1 MLFSMTGFGRAVFDA
16 PFGRLIAEI
25 QSVNR
30 KYLEV
35 FVSMPKEF
43 GRFEHEV
50 RKWVGE
56 VLSRGQVSVRIFLIP
71 TAAAIG
77 NLLPEADFLRE
88 LKKGW
93 ERIALELRMDPKEI
107 DLSFLMQYLPS
118 QQKLELARDED
129 MPALHRCVDEALQ
142 GLLKMKKAEGKALTT
157 DLEKRLKELERMI
170 NEIEALSPDSAKKMR
185 QKLFEKMEEA
195 LQQMIGKGTEAE
207 ERLLREVAIFAERVD
222 VSEEITRFRSHLTQ
236 FQDLLT
242 PKSGAAGRKMDFL
255 IQEMGREVNTI
266 GSKASESKISHLVV
280 DMKSELEKM
289 REQIQN
295 IE

>member
-1 MLFSMTGFGRAVFDA
+1 MLVSMTGFGRAVFDA

-56 VLSRGQVSVRIFLIP
+56 ALSRGQVSVRIFLIP
-71 TAAAIG
+71 TADSIG
-77 NLLPEADFLRE
+77 KLLPDPEFLRE

-93 ERIALELRMDPKEI
+93 EKIALELRMDPKEI
-107 DLSFLMQYLPS
+107 SLSFLMQHLPS
-118 QQKLELARDED
+118 QQKLEFAKDEEL
-129 MPALHRCVDEALQ
+129 PHLHRCVDEALQ
-142 GLLKMKKAEGKALTT
+142 GLMKMKRAEGKALLS
-157 DLEKRLKELERMI
+157 DIEKRLKELARMI
-170 NEIEALSPDSAKKMR
+170 DEIEGLAPDATKKMR

-195 LQQMIGKGTEAE
+195 LQQTIGKGTEAE
-207 ERLLREVAIFAERVD
+207 ERLLREVALFAERVD
-222 VSEEITRFRSHLTQ
+222 ISEEITRFRSHVAQ
-236 FQDLLT
+236 FQDLLG
-242 PKSGAAGRKMDFL
+242 PKAGAGGRKMDFL

-266 GSKASESKISHLVV
+266 GSKASETKISHLVV

>member
-1 MLFSMTGFGRAVFDA
+1 MLVSMTGFGRAVFDA

-35 FVSMPKEF
+35 FVSLPKEF

-56 VLSRGQVSVRIFLIP
+56 ALSRGQVSVRIFLIP
-71 TAAAIG
+71 TAAAIEK
-77 NLLPEADFLRE
+77 LLPDAEFLRE

-93 ERIALELRMDPKEI
+93 ERLALELRMDPKEI
-107 DLSFLMQYLPS
+107 TLSFLMQYLPS
-118 QQKLELARDED
+118 QQKVELARDED
-129 MPALHRCVDEALQ
+129 MPALHRCVDEALL
-142 GLLKMKKAEGKALTT
+142 GMLKMKRAEGKSLAA
-157 DLEKRLKELERMI
+157 DIEKRLKELAQRVDA
-170 NEIEALSPDSAKKMR
+170 IEELSPDAAKKMR
-185 QKLFEKMEEA
+185 QKLFEKMEEV
-195 LQQMIGKGTEAE
+195 LQQVGKGTETE

-222 VSEEITRFRSHLTQ
+222 ISEEITRFRSHLEQ
-236 FQDLLT
+236 FHELLAS
-242 PKSGAAGRKMDFL
+242 KAGATGRKMDFL

-266 GSKASESKISHLVV
+266 GSKSSDSKISHLVV